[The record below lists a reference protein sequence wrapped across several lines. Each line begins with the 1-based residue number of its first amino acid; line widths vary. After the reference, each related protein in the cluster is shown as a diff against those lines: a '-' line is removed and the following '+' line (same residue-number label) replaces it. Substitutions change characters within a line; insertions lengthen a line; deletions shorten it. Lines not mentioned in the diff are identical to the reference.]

1 MEFATDR
8 ARRSSIASAFGAPA
22 DLDEDEPAVEAPV
35 ATPAGRLPS
44 ALESA
49 IAEAFGAAVSTIQLD
64 AITLS
69 LAAST
74 KSSRR
79 PSGAERALR
88 AACGAAL
95 KASAAEL
102 EGSAYTALL
111 DAGSPPRPSDATPP
125 ADGSPPAPPDG
136 SPSGSTTSAPALQS
150 VMQSVGVSR
159 AEIASLVARMER
171 ERVSTLEVPHLLQ
184 ARAIRRNSRRDRAQF
199 ADGLLSGCCR
209 G

>member
-22 DLDEDEPAVEAPV
+22 DIDEDEPTVEAPV

-79 PSGAERALR
+79 PSGA
-88 AACGAAL
+88 
-95 KASAAEL
+95 
-102 EGSAYTALL
+102 
-111 DAGSPPRPSDATPP
+111 
-125 ADGSPPAPPDG
+125 
-136 SPSGSTTSAPALQS
+136 
-150 VMQSVGVSR
+150 
-159 AEIASLVARMER
+159 
-171 ERVSTLEVPHLLQ
+171 
-184 ARAIRRNSRRDRAQF
+184 
-199 ADGLLSGCCR
+199 
-209 G
+209 

>member
-22 DLDEDEPAVEAPV
+22 DIDEDEPAVEAPV

-102 EGSAYTALL
+102 GSAYTALL

-125 ADGSPPAPPDG
+125 ADGSPPAPP
-136 SPSGSTTSAPALQS
+136 T
-150 VMQSVGVSR
+150 
-159 AEIASLVARMER
+159 AR
-171 ERVSTLEVPHLLQ
+171 
-184 ARAIRRNSRRDRAQF
+184 
-199 ADGLLSGCCR
+199 
-209 G
+209 

>member
-22 DLDEDEPAVEAPV
+22 DIDEEEPTV

-125 ADGSPPAPPDG
+125 ADGSP
-136 SPSGSTTSAPALQS
+136 SGSTTSAPALQS

-184 ARAIRRNSRRDRAQF
+184 ARAIRRNSWRDWAQF
-199 ADGLLSGCCR
+199 ADGLCSGCSR